1 MNNRCI
7 GEYHCP
13 VLNKVVTEF
22 TNIVAVRTTGNVF
35 CYDLPAD
42 EPFIKEDLIT
52 IQNPNALDF
61 DLVKK
66 GLKLDDEDPTYNI
79 NIAGDIKQMLQELG
93 TEKGKQ
99 TALLINYQLPLEI
112 ISGGEGSC

>member
-1 MNNRCI
+1 MF

-13 VLNKVVTEF
+13 MLNKVVTEF
-22 TNIVAVRTTGNVF
+22 THIVAVRTTRNVF
-35 CYDLPAD
+35 CYD
-42 EPFIKEDLIT
+42 
-52 IQNPNALDF
+52 NPNALDF

-66 GLKLDDEDPTYNI
+66 DLKLDDEDPTYNI

-99 TALLINYQLPLEI
+99 TALLIKYQLPLEI
-112 ISGGEGSC
+112 ISGGEGYC